1 MTSTAT
7 AAPADSGVPEPP
19 PTPRLRRDLPRW
31 FFPATIG
38 VLVVAGIALRF
49 FARQALWLDE
59 AQSVAIAKLPLTGPA
74 TTLWDG
80 LRADGSPPLYYL
92 LLHGWTELFGTG
104 TAVVRALSAVLNLAA
119 IYPLYVL
126 AKRVVGQRPAK
137 VVTILYICSPYALYY
152 ATETRMYSL
161 VILLTVLYGLAVE
174 KTLRQPSVWS
184 ILGIGV
190 TAAGLALTHYWCIY
204 LLITMTGVLAYW
216 AWRNHRRN
224 AWIALGGQ
232 ALGAVLLLPW
242 VPTLLSQLKHTGTPW

>member
-80 LRADGSPPLYYL
+80 LRQDGSPPLYYL
-92 LLHGWTELFGTG
+92 LLHLWTELFGTG
-104 TAVVRALSAVLNLAA
+104 TAVGGGLLAVLHPAGV
-119 IYPLYVL
+119 YP
-126 AKRVVGQRPAK
+126 P
-137 VVTILYICSPYALYY
+137 
-152 ATETRMYSL
+152 
-161 VILLTVLYGLAVE
+161 
-174 KTLRQPSVWS
+174 
-184 ILGIGV
+184 
-190 TAAGLALTHYWCIY
+190 
-204 LLITMTGVLAYW
+204 
-216 AWRNHRRN
+216 
-224 AWIALGGQ
+224 
-232 ALGAVLLLPW
+232 VLLGPPR
-242 VPTLLSQLKHTGTPW
+242 VGGGAAPGGGFP